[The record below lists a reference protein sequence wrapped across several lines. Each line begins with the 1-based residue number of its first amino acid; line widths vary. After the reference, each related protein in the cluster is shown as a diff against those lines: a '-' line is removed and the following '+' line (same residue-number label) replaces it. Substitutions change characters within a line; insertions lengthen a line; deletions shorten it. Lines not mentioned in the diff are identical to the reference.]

1 MVVMGVLLL
10 TPCSPSIDLCMEVLK
25 AESGDGS
32 ENPPKTEDGR
42 RKESEVGRRKE
53 SEVGRRKKSEVG
65 RRKESEVGRRKES
78 EVGRRKTEAA
88 SHRQV
93 RRALHPRRR
102 THARSWAYLRWFR
115 QPSDPHLRVT
125 ESEWGR

>member
-53 SEVGRRKKSEVG
+53 SEVGRP
-65 RRKESEVGRRKES
+65 KES

-125 ESEWGR
+125 ESEWGRAGPLVRRSQLHLPN

>member
-53 SEVGRRKKSEVG
+53 SEVGRRK
-65 RRKESEVGRRKES
+65 ES
-78 EVGRRKTEAA
+78 EVGRRKTEVGSDESADQHAPHGSDTA
-88 SHRQV
+88 SPGVGRING
-93 RRALHPRRR
+93 
-102 THARSWAYLRWFR
+102 
-115 QPSDPHLRVT
+115 PSRV
-125 ESEWGR
+125 GR